1 VVCLAPRALEDSV
14 RPRRLSGVV
23 VRPLNFT
30 VRRPLPATFVR
41 TGLYPGIIRAL
52 RFARAFFGK
61 KYVHDGVAIRGDEA
75 FIRATVEAL
84 ELLKSK
90 TPDVYALVQ
99 MHIGDVVAG
108 KPSGVLTSALRH
120 LPTTMLTMG
129 PSYSEGSPVEYAGA
143 LAHEIYHCEL
153 YRRAQRGDP
162 HRAVAANEYSGE
174 QAEFLCL
181 RYQCDVLRRLG
192 LSEAHIDRYESS
204 LKSKWWEVPFDQ
216 RHW

>member
-1 VVCLAPRALEDSV
+1 VRVRRAGYSF
-14 RPRRLSGVV
+14 G
-23 VRPLNFT
+23 RPLSFT
-30 VRRPLPATFVR
+30 VRRPLPASFVR
-41 TGLYPGIIRAL
+41 TSLYPRMIRAL

-61 KYVHDGVAIRGDEA
+61 KHVHDGLTIRGDEA

-90 TPDVYALVQ
+90 APDVYALVQ
-99 MHIGDVVAG
+99 MHIGNVVAG
-108 KPSGVLTSALRH
+108 KSSGVLPRALRH

-129 PSYSEGSPVEYAGA
+129 PSYSEGSTVEYAGA
-143 LAHEIYHCEL
+143 LAHETYHCEL

-162 HRAVAANEYSGE
+162 HRAVPANEYSGE
-174 QAEFLCL
+174 QAESSCL

-204 LKSKWWEVPFDQ
+204 LKSKWWEVPFDE